1 MIGVVVV
8 VVVII
13 SRNGRSNDEDCGVGK
28 DCGIRDRGSGGG
40 SNGGDG
46 VVNIELIDG
55 FVFSY
60 FWYMA
65 SFMGRRK
72 EDGREK
78 WKSAKVKV

>member
-1 MIGVVVV
+1 MVGVMMRIVVLGRIVVFVIVVEAVVVMV
-8 VVVII
+8 VM
-13 SRNGRSNDEDCGVGK
+13 
-28 DCGIRDRGSGGG
+28 
-40 SNGGDG
+40 G

-72 EDGREK
+72 EDAREK

>member
-1 MIGVVVV
+1 MVFVIVVVAV
-8 VVVII
+8 VVMV
-13 SRNGRSNDEDCGVGK
+13 VM
-28 DCGIRDRGSGGG
+28 
-40 SNGGDG
+40 G

>member
-1 MIGVVVV
+1 MRIVVLGRIVVFVIVVEAVVVMV
-8 VVVII
+8 VM
-13 SRNGRSNDEDCGVGK
+13 
-28 DCGIRDRGSGGG
+28 
-40 SNGGDG
+40 G

-65 SFMGRRK
+65 SFMGTRK